1 MDELGRV
8 GTLRSCD
15 RGAVLLGSL
24 TRWLLSFV
32 IVCVV
37 AFDGL
42 SMATASVRVHD
53 DATNAARIGNEAYQN
68 SSSAVAAIRAVES
81 FVLTTADQLISV
93 RVLPGT
99 HHAVEVTLARK
110 TPTIVAGA
118 IPPLRADTRPLA
130 TVIATDAIS

>member
-1 MDELGRV
+1 MDELGRA
-8 GTLRSCD
+8 GALRSRD
-15 RGAVLLGSL
+15 RGAVVLGSL
-24 TRWLLSFV
+24 TKWLLSLT
-32 IVCVV
+32 IVCVI

-42 SMATASVRVHD
+42 SIATASVRVHD

-99 HHAVEVTLARK
+99 QHAIEVTLARK
-110 TPTIVAGA
+110 APTIVAGA
-118 IPPLRADTRPLA
+118 IPQLRPDTHPRA
-130 TVIATDAIS
+130 TVIGTDAIS